1 MRFIIPPMTP
11 EEAVTVVLNT
21 CMRTMANKLPW
32 DDARNLLMQLMQ
44 DAYDMGVAK
53 GKEPPPIPT
62 ANGEHVDKL
71 A

>member
-11 EEAVTVVLNT
+11 EEAVTSVLNV
-21 CMRTMANKLPW
+21 CMHTMNNKLPW

-44 DAYDMGVAK
+44 DSFEMGMAK
-53 GKEPPPIPT
+53 AKEPVPT